1 MLAVKVIMRAWKNY
15 LLQRKYRNVLED
27 FRRKVFQANI
37 KKYKDS
43 RIEILLDIKDIQSDM
58 TLCDKA
64 VTYLRGRIKL
74 IETFEAQGIFEYL
87 AVY

>member
-58 TLCDKA
+58 TLCDKS

-74 IETFEAQGIFEYL
+74 IETFEAQGIYI
-87 AVY
+87 